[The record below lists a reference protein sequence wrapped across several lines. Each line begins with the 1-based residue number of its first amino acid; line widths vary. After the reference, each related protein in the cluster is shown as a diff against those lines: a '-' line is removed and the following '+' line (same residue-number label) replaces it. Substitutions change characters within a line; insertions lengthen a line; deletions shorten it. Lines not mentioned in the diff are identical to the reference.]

1 MKNKLLLLVIVLSTV
16 FVFKAKAQTVLMN
29 NSTNGTTVNTCNATI
44 YDSGGATGDYQ
55 VSENYTLT
63 ICSDIGSTIV
73 LDIISFNTEN
83 NYDYLYIYDG
93 PNVSSPLIIQS
104 SGSPGIQGE
113 SYESSGTCI
122 TLRFTTDGSVVRP
135 GFEIAASCGI
145 ACQDYD
151 IDIVSTNP
159 PLSDVDSVWIDICQG
174 DEITFVAQGDY
185 PNSFPGSD
193 YTQSD
198 ATTTWY
204 WSVSSSGPSEEFSG
218 VGMTDFT
225 HVFNDPGGY
234 FIDLYA
240 VDVNG
245 CIVSYYETLRVR
257 VSLTAIFGA
266 ITADQDTVCPGEP
279 VVLNGSVSSDTWV
292 MPLTDTQIV
301 QECVTDDLGVVQE
314 FCWTVNAFA
323 PGQTITSGSDFEGVC
338 LSMEHTFLG
347 DVEIYVRCPNGQQ
360 VMIHEFLGVGA
371 AGGCSGTD
379 LGEPISGA
387 DCTPGICWDYCF
399 NMNGTQTFQ
408 DICGSV
414 TAIPPGDYL
423 PAESFDNFI
432 GCPINGDWCIVVI
445 DDWGGDDGTLCTV
458 DLSFSP
464 SIIPAD
470 MWSISH
476 TYEAVDITWTGDG
489 VNPNS
494 GGSAT
499 ANPTISGDQTF
510 TYHVVDDLG
519 CSYSSSV
526 DVHVRAETDSLCCLF
541 PVTSAGPDDHV
552 CTNTYT
558 FGASLATGN
567 TGTWTVVSGPGN
579 VNWTNPNSPNA
590 IATVDTWGVYEFEW
604 TEQNLTPTCTDS
616 DQVIVEFY
624 PVPTTTFTFDQ
635 IMCNADHTIITYIGN
650 VDATAT
656 YTWNFDGATIHS
668 GSGQGP
674 YEISW
679 NTAGLHSIELQVSAN
694 GCDSPDTLV
703 NITNPELLSHTILI
717 EDDPCFGSC
726 EGRAELTV
734 IGGTLPYNYSW
745 GSPTNILPNL
755 CAGNYSVTVEDGNG
769 CMTIE
774 NFVINEPLELVIN
787 STSTTNLTCFESN
800 DGEIVV
806 NASGGTGNLSYIW
819 SDVGMSTSI
828 RQNLPAGNYIVTV
841 VDENGC
847 EVVEFF
853 VLTQP
858 DELLVTISPNVAICE
873 GTATAV
879 QAQAMGGTTPYTYF
893 WDQGEGY
900 NVAGPTLN
908 VNLDTT
914 TTFNVYVEDINGC
927 ISNTETMIA
936 TVSPEMVI
944 DSIIL
949 EHNRCYNSC
958 DGSAEIVMHGG
969 MAPFQYSWG
978 SATNTYEGLCA
989 DIYTVTVTDI
999 IGCQVSEMFIITQP
1013 TQMTYTTDTDPAS
1026 CFGYD
1031 DGEAAIF
1038 VQGGVPPYS
1047 YLWPNG
1053 HDTETMINGAGNY
1066 EVTVLDDHLCR
1077 ITADFTIT
1085 QPDEIYVLPIGNR
1098 TICQGQ
1104 SSLLTTQATG
1114 GTPYYDFHWTG
1125 SDGSVY
1131 HSNQYEVSPTQTTI
1145 YTLVVT
1151 DSHGCSS
1158 TPRVATVTVNP
1169 DLEILSVL
1177 TSNDT
1182 VCPGDPAIIHVDVEG
1197 GNGGPYMMTLQDG
1210 RVVPSPFTVY
1220 PDTTT
1225 MFYITLEDMCGT
1237 PSVVDSIL
1245 INVRPQPGNL
1255 FTAEDVDGCPPFA
1268 AYFNEGTPNYGQ
1280 SYLWR
1285 FGDNGFSTD
1294 KNPVHIYEEPGIY
1307 TVSLEVMDDFGCK
1320 NTRTVENMITVY
1332 QGPKALFEINPEV
1345 VSMLNPEVEFINHS
1359 VDADS
1364 YYWFFGDG
1372 DSSLFVNPRHVYP
1385 SIGEYEV
1392 ILVAATERNCRD
1404 TTIRSLVV
1412 QNEFAFYVP
1421 TSFTPNGDGM
1431 NDCFRPCGNGIDKNT
1446 FKMVVYD
1453 RWGNL
1458 VYDTERFDPDAY
1470 CDACSEGAWDGTDNG
1485 SRIKGDDILPNGLY
1499 HWYCEF
1505 HDWNGTLYQE
1515 QGTVT
1520 LIR

>member
-1 MKNKLLLLVIVLSTV
+1 MKTKFIYIVLTAL
-16 FVFKAKAQTVLMN
+16 FVFGVSNLYSQYLISAG
-29 NSTNGTTVNTCNATI
+29 GTINTCSGTI
-44 YDSGGATGDYQ
+44 YDSGGAGGNYG
-55 VSENYTLT
+55 SNENYTIT
-63 ICSDIGSTIV
+63 ICSNNPGATMT
-73 LDIISFNTEN
+73 LEFTEFNLESPTFDN
-83 NYDYLYIYDG
+83 LSIYDG
-93 PNVSSPLIIQS
+93 PTA
-104 SGSPGIQGE
+104 GSPQIILNAGNSTLDGQTIEASGE
-113 SYESSGTCI
+113 CM
-122 TLRFTTDGSVVRP
+122 TLVWETDGSVTYS
-135 GFEIAASCGI
+135 GFAANISCGFP
-145 ACQDYD
+145 CQDFT
-151 IDIVSTNP
+151 IDLAGSTP
-159 PLSDVDSVWIDICQG
+159 PLSAPTDSLWIDACQG
-174 DEITFVAQGDY
+174 TDITFNAVGNY
-185 PNSFPGSD
+185 PNSGPGSE

-198 ATTTWY
+198 ATTSWH
-204 WSVSSSGPSEEFSG
+204 WMIISEDGQDDIEG
-218 VGMTDFT
+218 VGLNNMTYTFD
-225 HVFNDPGGY
+225 NPGGY
-234 FIDLYA
+234 HINLIATDI
-240 VDVNG
+240 NG
-245 CIVSYYETLRVR
+245 CSMPITDTWRVR
-257 VSLTAIFGA
+257 VSLSPTFTG
-266 ITADQDTVCPGEP
+266 TDGVGGCPGTEMDLSGLFQIEP
-279 VVLNGSVSSDTWV
+279 WVLQIPEIAFIEVCFEDVVGVD
-292 MPLTDTQIV
+292 
-301 QECVTDDLGVVQE
+301 QEQCFTH
-314 FCWTVNAFA
+314 NAFA
-323 PGQTITSGSDFEGVC
+323 PGQFINAASDVESIC
-338 LSMEHTFLG
+338 MNMEHSYTG
-347 DVEIYVRCPNGQQ
+347 DLDIWIECPNGQTAMLFEQ
-360 VMIHEFLGVGA
+360 ACGGTYFGEPDQNDDCNPGVGYQYCWSMA
-371 AGGCSGTD
+371 APSLMSANCNSGSSM
-379 LGEPISGA
+379 PA
-387 DCTPGICWDYCF
+387 
-399 NMNGTQTFQ
+399 
-408 DICGSV
+408 
-414 TAIPPGDYL
+414 GDYL
-423 PAESFDNFI
+423 PVGDFSSLV
-432 GCPINGDWCIVVI
+432 GCPLNGEWCIHFLDNLGI
-445 DDWGGDDGTLCTV
+445 DDGNVFTVELHFADYLIPGGANLWTFTTEV
-458 DLSFSP
+458 DLADAIWSGENVETNVNGNAVVTPTTSGDLDYTFSVTDDFGCTYDT
-464 SIIPAD
+464 IIQITVLPAD
-470 MWSISH
+470 DPSCCAM
-476 TYEAVDITWTGDG
+476 
-489 VNPNS
+489 P
-494 GGSAT
+494 T
-499 ANPTISGDQTF
+499 AN
-510 TYHVVDDLG
+510 
-519 CSYSSSV
+519 
-526 DVHVRAETDSLCCLF
+526 
-541 PVTSAGPDDHV
+541 AGPDDHV

-567 TGTWTVVSGPGN
+567 TGSWAVVSGPGN

-590 IATVDTWGVYEFEW
+590 IATVDAWGVYEFEW
-604 TEQNLTPTCTDS
+604 TEQNQTPTCTDS

-635 IMCNADHTIITYIGN
+635 IMCNGDHTIITYVGN

-679 NTAGLHSIELQVSAN
+679 DTPDLHSIELQVTAN

-703 NITNPELLSHTILI
+703 NITNPELLTHTILI

-734 IGGTLPYNYSW
+734 IGGTLPYIYSW

-755 CAGNYSVTVEDGNG
+755 CAGNYTVTVEDGNG
-769 CMTIE
+769 CITIE
-774 NFVINEPLELVIN
+774 DFVINEPPELVIN

-806 NASGGTGNLSYIW
+806 NASGGTGNLSYLW

-828 RQNLPAGNYIVTV
+828 RQNLPAGNYVVSV

-936 TVSPEMVI
+936 TVSPEMVV

-1047 YLWPNG
+1047 YVWPNG
-1053 HDTETMINGAGNY
+1053 HDTETMINEAGNY

-1104 SSLLTTQATG
+1104 TTMLTTQATG

-1125 SDGSVY
+1125 NDGSVY

-1182 VCPGDPAIIHVDVEG
+1182 VCPGDPAIIYVDVEG

-1245 INVRPQPGNL
+1245 INVRPKPGNL
-1255 FTAEDVDGCPPFA
+1255 FTAEDVEGCPPFA
-1268 AYFNEGTPNYGQ
+1268 AYFNEGTPNDGQ
-1280 SYLWR
+1280 TYLWQ

-1294 KNPVHIYEEPGIY
+1294 KNPVYIYQEPGIY

-1345 VSMLNPEVEFINHS
+1345 LSMLNPEAEFINHS

-1372 DSSLFVNPRHVYP
+1372 DSSLFVNPRHQYP

-1392 ILVAATERNCRD
+1392 ILVAATERNCKD
-1404 TTIRSLVV
+1404 TTSRMLVV

-1446 FKMVVYD
+1446 YKMVVYD

-1485 SRIKGDDILPNGLY
+1485 SRIKGDEILPNGLY